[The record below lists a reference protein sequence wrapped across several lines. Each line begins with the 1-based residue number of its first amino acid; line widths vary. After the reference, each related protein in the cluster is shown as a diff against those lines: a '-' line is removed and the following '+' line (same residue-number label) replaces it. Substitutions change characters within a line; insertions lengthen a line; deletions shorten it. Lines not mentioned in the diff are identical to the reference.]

1 MSQYPAPIQSLE
13 ATIGYTFNDKNI
25 IKKALT
31 HSSYA
36 NEQKV
41 HTKKIKTDCNERL
54 EFLGDSV
61 LSLIVSEYLYQKYSE
76 NPEGYLT
83 KLRASVVC
91 SKSLSSLADEI
102 RLGEYLFL
110 GKGEEETGRSNQKI
124 LENAFEAL
132 LAAIYIDSGNSKDT
146 VSKFLL
152 PIIIPKI
159 EEISKRE
166 ITDDYKTA
174 LQQFVQS
181 NGNDKLQYVCVRES
195 GPDHA
200 KIFDVELRLNSNVV
214 GTGSGRTKR
223 EAEQFAAKEAC
234 LLFDVKWDI

>member
-1 MSQYPAPIQSLE
+1 MSLYPAPIEELE
-13 ATIGYTFNDKNI
+13 GSIGYTFKDKDV

-36 NEQKV
+36 NEQKT

-61 LSLIVSEYLYQKYSE
+61 LSLIVSEYLYEKYSE
-76 NPEGYLT
+76 SPEGYLT

-91 SKSLSSLADEI
+91 SKSLCSFAEKI
-102 RLGEYLFL
+102 NLGNYLFL
-110 GKGEEETGRSNQKI
+110 GKGEEETGRTNQKI

-132 LAAIYIDSGNSKDT
+132 LAAIYLDSGSSRET
-146 VSKFLL
+146 VAKFLL
-152 PIIIPKI
+152 PIVAPKI
-159 EEISKRE
+159 EEISKNE

-174 LQQFVQS
+174 LQQFIQS
-181 NGNDKLQYVCVRES
+181 NGNEKLQYICVKES

-214 GTGSGRTKR
+214 GKGSGRTKR

-234 LLFDVKWDI
+234 ILFDVKWDI